1 MSSRSSI
8 AEKGNSA
15 IISITEKMAFLSATT
30 LTTNHA
36 HRSHHPSAT
45 SLRPH
50 RPQTAISLRRQR
62 RITAQTSSQ
71 PPSTEAQQASETPN
85 VALIPDSL
93 AETCQNAISC
103 ARAAFD
109 SGNSR
114 LFIEIDTTDGDAT
127 YTQLK
132 NSLPLAR
139 MILPLFAK
147 TIEEDEVGDRCVQV
161 LLPDS
166 GIAAFARRDWNDYEI
181 PVKYE
186 LEGMEKLKFEADKY
200 VGAILVTPRASEVEN
215 MVNYLETVPL
225 GTPVVMLNPDLVD
238 MGVTGLSLNA
248 RTLRKNV
255 IDKFAQAYF
264 LKVFPWGVLLRG
276 WPTDWGLWEDAPGG
290 GFNLVATTE
299 QRPSGDEI
307 GEILSGIAESVG
319 GSGVGGMLG
328 GMLGKFKRFL
338 DVYSRG

>member
-1 MSSRSSI
+1 
-8 AEKGNSA
+8 
-15 IISITEKMAFLSATT
+15 
-30 LTTNHA
+30 
-36 HRSHHPSAT
+36 
-45 SLRPH
+45 
-50 RPQTAISLRRQR
+50 
-62 RITAQTSSQ
+62 
-71 PPSTEAQQASETPN
+71 
-85 VALIPDSL
+85 
-93 AETCQNAISC
+93 
-103 ARAAFD
+103 
-109 SGNSR
+109 
-114 LFIEIDTTDGDAT
+114 
-127 YTQLK
+127 
-132 NSLPLAR
+132 